1 MSSQE
6 VEEVVVEEKP
16 NPFIEVIARYP
27 YLWLFVI
34 SLIIRVG
41 VGFTISHPGYV
52 DAYYY
57 YQVAENWKN
66 GFGWS
71 DNTLWNYQLTSF
83 RPATPPPN
91 LTHTALDYWNPLTAW
106 LAALSFSIFGVSFWA
121 AQIPFILCSAA
132 LPPLAF
138 YVGRLMFGR
147 NQLRYSLTMA
157 IVCMFAGRYFVY
169 WNTTD
174 NFAPFALIGILAL
187 ICIQKGIYQN
197 DFWLIPAGVLSGLA
211 YLSRNDGI
219 LIYVTLVICFLW
231 VRFRGS
237 SLVQLALPRWWMLIA
252 SGLAALLTVT
262 PWLIRNWLE
271 LGYLLAPYSAK
282 VLYLRQY
289 EELFSYSL
297 TLDLNHYLS
306 WGIGNIITTK
316 INALWINLLLICTQG
331 LFALA
336 PLFVIGFILLFRKPL
351 FLPFLTYTFVLYF
364 AMSLI
369 FTEISVRGTLFHSAG
384 VLLPFQ
390 AGAVVL
396 GCEWLAKLLLKR
408 NSSLDYEARQRR
420 IMSLGSAIAS
430 VVLLISVSLT
440 LFFAY
445 NEIQIWDEPVTNARE
460 LYGLL
465 EQNKLTNVVVIVNEP
480 TGYYYTTRQQ
490 AMGQAFDG
498 VEANLRAAKQYGAKY
513 LVLTK
518 SHYPSMSALYRNKT
532 APGVNGLKFNLVVEY
547 KDYQIYEILAD
558 GN

>member
-1 MSSQE
+1 
-6 VEEVVVEEKP
+6 
-16 NPFIEVIARYP
+16 
-27 YLWLFVI
+27 
-34 SLIIRVG
+34 
-41 VGFTISHPGYV
+41 
-52 DAYYY
+52 
-57 YQVAENWKN
+57 
-66 GFGWS
+66 
-71 DNTLWNYQLTSF
+71 
-83 RPATPPPN
+83 
-91 LTHTALDYWNPLTAW
+91 
-106 LAALSFSIFGVSFWA
+106 
-121 AQIPFILCSAA
+121 
-132 LPPLAF
+132 
-138 YVGRLMFGR
+138 MFGR